1 MFLHE
6 ERPYC
11 DYSFPLNP
19 QQSTYSSF
27 PPEWK
32 DAVLRS
38 QCRDAA
44 KVEAQG
50 EICAQQTRVSLQGR
64 ELWDTFRGIGTE
76 MIITKAGRRMFPACK
91 VSVTGLN
98 PKTKYVLMM
107 DMVPFDDS
115 KYKWNKDRWE
125 TNGVTEPHLPNR
137 FFIHPDSPAL
147 GERWM
152 QYPVSFHKL
161 KLTNNTLNTN
171 GLVILHS
178 MHKYQPRLHIL
189 QTPDPCGPHSRGYL
203 RFTFPEAAFI
213 AVTAYQ
219 NPQITKL
226 KIDNNPFAKGFRDH
240 GLNGKRQ
247 RERPVQNSRKQPA
260 ESSHETGPRSPT
272 AAKAFDAGDGA
283 DLTVSSSEDA
293 CASASRAEGGAGP
306 NPFISAFMRRCAAD
320 TACGVEEWA
329 EGIKL
334 LSSQDTLPATP
345 YASSAHYGGRPPC
358 LPNSVA
364 GLPRPPP
371 QGPSLESLGCGS
383 LSLGPQG
390 LRSHGSGAEDQPLRP
405 GDQPQRPGNHPP
417 AASEADAAAKG
428 RAQLQPDFDYPLPY
442 PPKVSRVHLPESTLR
457 SLEMASA
464 GDPSSP
470 RPLADIINRIRGRR
484 EGSPGK
490 LQPAQAAWPPLALA
504 KDALAQPY
512 QSPLERSGEHLI
524 LQGMLGYQSG
534 TAASAQVSSGHADAR
549 VPLSPAEY
557 PYKMPLLDFYVNDF
571 TRR

>member
-6 ERPYC
+6 ERPFC
-11 DYSFPLNP
+11 DYSLPLNP
-19 QQSTYSSF
+19 QQNSYTSC

-38 QCRDAA
+38 QCRDAMKA
-44 KVEAQG
+44 EAQA

-64 ELWDTFRGIGTE
+64 ELWDRFRDIGTE

-107 DMVPFDDS
+107 DMVPFDDN
-115 KYKWNKDRWE
+115 KYKWTKDRWE
-125 TNGVTEPHLPNR
+125 VNGVTEPHLPNR

-189 QTPDPCGPHSRGYL
+189 PTPDPCSPLSRGYL

-213 AVTAYQ
+213 AATAYQ

-240 GLNGKRQ
+240 GLNSKRQ
-247 RERPVQNSRKQPA
+247 RERPFQNSRKQPA
-260 ESSHETGPRSPT
+260 DSSPESGPKSQT
-272 AAKAFDAGDGA
+272 AVKAFDAGDGA

-293 CASASRAEGGAGP
+293 LSSASRVESGNAP
-306 NPFISAFMRRCAAD
+306 NPFISAFMKRCAAD
-320 TACGVEEWA
+320 TACGVEEWT
-329 EGIKL
+329 EGIKY
-334 LSSQDTLPATP
+334 LSNQDTLPAAP
-345 YASSAHYGGRPPC
+345 YTSSSCYKTI
-358 LPNSVA
+358 
-364 GLPRPPP
+364 GLSRPPP
-371 QGPSLESLGCGS
+371 QGLCSESLGCGG
-383 LSLGPQG
+383 LPHLLHPPHPPQA
-390 LRSHGSGAEDQPLRP
+390 LHSESSRADN
-405 GDQPQRPGNHPP
+405 QPQRPGNHPP
-417 AASEADAAAKG
+417 AILEAGTAAKG
-428 RAQLQPDFDYPLPY
+428 ELQRQPGFDFSLPY

-457 SLEMASA
+457 SLEMTAPCV
-464 GDPSSP
+464 PSSP

-490 LQPAQAAWPPLALA
+490 LPPAQATWPPLLLGKEAS
-504 KDALAQPY
+504 AQSY
-512 QSPLERSGEHLI
+512 QSPFDHSGEPLV
-524 LQGMLGYQSG
+524 LQGMLGYPSG
-534 TAASAQVSSGHADAR
+534 TAAGAQAGSGPADAR
-549 VPLSPAEY
+549 VPLLPADY
-557 PYKMPLLDFYVNDF
+557 PYKMPLLDFYMNDF
-571 TRR
+571 TRK